1 VSSRAIG
8 VHIDLDGTPRRIG
21 TLWAHLNKGRESA
34 SFAYDGMFKSSV
46 LCATN
51 DFGQI
56 ICFEP
61 VKGILAPAEPIFTEG
76 DLQDGYAHSLPS
88 AQGGGL
94 SWHWARGR

>member
-61 VKGILAPAEPIFTEG
+61 VKGILGPVDI
-76 DLQDGYAHSLPS
+76 HRV
-88 AQGGGL
+88 
-94 SWHWARGR
+94 ARTIPTRWIMALKL